1 MDKKGFI
8 FRQAGFVHII
18 PIIVMA
24 VLTIGALGAIAQ
36 QEQKQK
42 EAVGRVLSSSD
53 KEDDNN
59 KGSNSGSQDSRS
71 KSSDEGNK
79 SSDSRGRG
87 STGELKIESRRDEGK
102 TKIETK
108 PEKTKIEV
116 RTGEGRFETKVEEG
130 KEETKIRTGGL
141 RIEIKREG
149 DLVVTKIKNEQDEE
163 VELEDDEKEE
173 LLEDLEEELEEDD
186 IFIAT
191 EEAQPGFIQ
200 RGHRVRTNFPLSVN
214 AATGELIVSTPAGE
228 KVVAILPEVAIQ
240 NMIRAGILTRVIE
253 PPAPVEGTASASVAG
268 AGIELTQVNNQ
279 PVFVISGVR
288 SQRFLGLVPVDIRV
302 RAVVSVE
309 NGQLV
314 DLQQGLLPRI
324 LDLVSF

>member
-1 MDKKGFI
+1 MDKRGFI

-24 VLTIGALGAIAQ
+24 VLAIGALGVASQ

-42 EAVGRVLSSSD
+42 EAVGRVLASSD
-53 KEDDNN
+53 EVDDKN
-59 KGSNSGSQDSRS
+59 
-71 KSSDEGNK
+71 DEGNK

-87 STGELKIESRRDEGK
+87 STGELKIESRRDEGR

-116 RTGEGRFETKVEEG
+116 RTGEDRFETKVEEG

-149 DLVVTKIKNEQDEE
+149 DRVVTKIKNEQDEE
-163 VELEDDEKEE
+163 VELDEDDEEE

-288 SQRFLGLVPVDIRV
+288 RQRFLGLVPVDIRI

-314 DLQQGLLPRI
+314 DLQQGLFPRI